1 MFAHQVI
8 ILARKHLG
16 GDMESSARSSLYDAN
31 RIVEECGD
39 LNAAKKRAL
48 DSLAYS
54 VGVFHPDYVRA
65 SK

>member
-8 ILARKHLG
+8 ILARKHLTN
-16 GDMESSARSSLYDAN
+16 DASARLCLSDAN